1 MINMHKD
8 CNIYV
13 PLGSYSPNSF
23 YSFDSRSKF
32 FQKPLCTKICGNFL
46 FDSISNLNIWENL
59 TPYLNVITFS
69 ITNSIS
75 STHNILVNLQKHSN
89 EIITFSVLPGNT
101 HSKTI
106 NNLQSIFISYS
117 QEKNCQGTYTIE
129 ICLL

>member
-1 MINMHKD
+1 MHKD

-46 FDSISNLNIWENL
+46 FESISNLNIWENL

-75 STHNILVNLQKHSN
+75 STHNILVNLQKHS
-89 EIITFSVLPGNT
+89 
-101 HSKTI
+101 KTI
-106 NNLQSIFISYS
+106 NNLQSIFISYF